1 MKHLYWLITII
12 QRADTREYEEF
23 YLDRGVN
30 VTYGIPCNGTAHAK
44 TLNLLGLER
53 TEKTMLFSI
62 VTHDTLKTLKRRLTV
77 DMKIDLPNRGVAMA
91 IPLLFDITWHKGV
104 SWSGYVA
111 GGILLAYIMFVLP
124 CWFKKPN
131 PVIFVP
137 CDFAA
142 VALYLWYVEFASGGA
157 WFWPFALPVLAV
169 VAAIT
174 CALVTLLRYLRRGKL
189 YVVGGAMMALGA
201 WTWMVEELMGAT
213 FDLAFIGWSLY
224 PAISLLL
231 LGGLM
236 IYLAMNSVAREKIE
250 RRIFF

>member
-1 MKHLYWLITII
+1 MCGAGII
-12 QRADTREYEEF
+12 LF
-23 YLDRGVN
+23 
-30 VTYGIPCNGTAHAK
+30 
-44 TLNLLGLER
+44 LLPI
-53 TEKTMLFSI
+53 I
-62 VTHDTLKTLKRRLTV
+62 VTFFS
-77 DMKIDLPNRGVAMA
+77 DMQ
-91 IPLLFDITWHKGV
+91 FDGELDWF
-104 SWSGYVA
+104 GYVA
-111 GGILLAYIMFVLP
+111 GAILTVYVIFALP
-124 CWFKKPN
+124 LWFRSPN

-142 VALYLWYVEFASGGA
+142 AALYLWYIEIASGGA
-157 WFWPFALPVLAV
+157 WFLPFALPMLAG